1 MLEWATG
8 RVTRRTVPGE
18 VHGRPGPGEP
28 SPPAVRDQRWA
39 SSVRGRGTCAA
50 HRQWSREATVGDRA
64 GRRRPGPLGGLLV
77 AVVVAAGCMG
87 GGLDQGDPRGEPRQ
101 PGQEQ
106 TRQPASPGA
115 RTTRA
120 DGTTSVTEFKQD
132 FNDAVGI
139 AEQYWTARFRASGER
154 FQPIRRVVPYSRAG
168 EVSCGGQ
175 ALPRNN
181 AVYCSAGDFIAYDV
195 NWSVSAFRQVGDA
208 FLFYLLGHEYAHGV
222 QVRLGI
228 RYNFTIQQEL
238 QADCMAGAYIGDN
251 VRDKVLTLDRGD
263 LDEFREGL
271 LAVGDDPDQPWF
283 AEGSH
288 GTAEQRSDSFFRGY
302 ERSLDACGLD

>member
-1 MLEWATG
+1 M
-8 RVTRRTVPGE
+8 
-18 VHGRPGPGEP
+18 
-28 SPPAVRDQRWA
+28 
-39 SSVRGRGTCAA
+39 
-50 HRQWSREATVGDRA
+50 GDRA
-64 GRRRPGPLGGLLV
+64 RRRRLGPLAGLVV

-87 GGLDQGDPRGEPRQ
+87 GGLDQGEPQ
-101 PGQEQ
+101 
-106 TRQPASPGA
+106 QPAPRESGRSEPEA

-120 DGTTSVTEFKQD
+120 DGTTSVAEFKQD
-132 FNDAVGI
+132 FEDAVAL
-139 AEQYWTARFRASGER
+139 AEKYWMAQFRASGER
-154 FQPIRRVVPYSRAG
+154 FRPIRRVVSYSRAG

-195 NWSVSAFRQVGDA
+195 NWSVSAFREIGDA

-228 RYNFTIQQEL
+228 RYDFTIQQEL
-238 QADCMAGAYIGDN
+238 QADCMAGAYLGDS
-251 VRDKVLTLDRGD
+251 VRSGALRLADGD

-283 AEGSH
+283 AEGAH
-288 GTAEQRSDSFFRGY
+288 GTAEQRSEKFFSGY
-302 ERSLDACGLD
+302 ENSLKACDLG

>member
-1 MLEWATG
+1 M
-8 RVTRRTVPGE
+8 
-18 VHGRPGPGEP
+18 
-28 SPPAVRDQRWA
+28 
-39 SSVRGRGTCAA
+39 
-50 HRQWSREATVGDRA
+50 GDSA
-64 GRRRPGPLGGLLV
+64 GRRRPGLLAGLLA

-87 GGLDQGDPRGEPRQ
+87 GGLDQGEPQQ
-101 PGQEQ
+101 PGPEQ
-106 TRQPASPGA
+106 TRPQQSRQPASPGA

-120 DGTTSVTEFKQD
+120 DGTTSVAEFKQD
-132 FNDAVGI
+132 FSDAVGS
-139 AEQYWTARFRASGER
+139 AEDYWTAQFQASGKR
-154 FQPIRRVVPYSRAG
+154 FQPVRRVVPYTREG

-175 ALPRNN
+175 PLPRNN

-195 NWSVSAFRQVGDA
+195 NWSVWAFRQIGDA
-208 FLFYLLGHEYAHGV
+208 FLFYLLGHEYAHGI

-238 QADCMAGAYIGDN
+238 QADCMAGAYLGDS
-251 VRDKVLTLDRGD
+251 VRDKRLTLEEGD

-288 GTAEQRSDSFFRGY
+288 GTAEQRTDSFFRGY
-302 ERSLDACGLD
+302 QKSLGACGLG